1 VSYRAVCEWDGE
13 LWYVKVP
20 SIPGCHTQG
29 KNLTEIQRRIREALS
44 LFVRDAKRAELE
56 FEFVLPK
63 SVRNLVARTRK
74 LRAQAEAMQ
83 AEATEQLQASA
94 AALEAEALSYRDIG
108 AVLDL
113 SHQRIQQV
121 LAARSRR
128 GSKEM

>member
-1 VSYRAVCEWDGE
+1 MSYRVVCEWDGE

-20 SIPGCHTQG
+20 SVPGCHTQG
-29 KNLTEIQRRIREALS
+29 KNLTEIRRRIREALS

-74 LRAQAEAMQ
+74 LRAQAEAIQ
-83 AEATEQLQASA
+83 AEATEQLKASA

-128 GSKEM
+128 ASKEA